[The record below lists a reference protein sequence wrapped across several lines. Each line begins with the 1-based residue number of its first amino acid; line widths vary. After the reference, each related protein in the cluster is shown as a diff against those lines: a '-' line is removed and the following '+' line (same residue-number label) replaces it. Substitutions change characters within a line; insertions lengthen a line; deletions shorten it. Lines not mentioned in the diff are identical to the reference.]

1 MGLACNADGT
11 EKLPVLFIGKYAR
24 PRCFKNASPESLG
37 LHYCSNKN
45 TWMTMVIFEEYE
57 QILPDNG
64 PKLTLYQQ

>member
-37 LHYCSNKN
+37 LHYRSNKN